1 MALELDRDAAL
12 ALARGV
18 TFRHFTSYDYNA
30 FAGVCSALPMIAES
44 GDLTL
49 VLDGY
54 TLEISDNDGEWETF
68 DLRDE

>member
-1 MALELDRDAAL
+1 MEMTRDEAL
-12 ALARGV
+12 ALARSA
-18 TFRHFTSYDYNA
+18 TFRHFTHYDYNA

-44 GDLTL
+44 GELTL

-54 TLEISDNDGEWETF
+54 TLEISDNDGNWETF